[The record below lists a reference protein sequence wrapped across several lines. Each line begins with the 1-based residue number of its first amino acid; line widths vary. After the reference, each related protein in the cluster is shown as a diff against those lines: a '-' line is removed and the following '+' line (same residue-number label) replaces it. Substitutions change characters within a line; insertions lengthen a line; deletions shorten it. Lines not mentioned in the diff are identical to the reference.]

1 MYLSTEIGA
10 AARTHFTTPV
20 VFASSPVL
28 ALQNGNGD
36 SQLQR
41 WSSLI
46 GIVTAIVGNIL
57 ISFALNIQ
65 RYAHIRLHEKDLRQR
80 ETLRN
85 ISKQS
90 YDGYGTTGTNR
101 NHFADEECEADE
113 EAPLRQSFQSG
124 GSQSSSSTDGD
135 ERNHRSTYLKSPY
148 WWGGIILMTV
158 GEAGNFLAYG
168 FAPASIVSP
177 LGVVALIS
185 NCIIAPIM
193 LKEKFRMRDFWGVL
207 VAVGG
212 AVTVV
217 LSAKQQERKLGPH
230 EIWGAITTLEFE
242 IYMAITISL
251 IVVLMWASPRYG
263 NKTILVDLGLVG
275 LFGGYTALST
285 KGVASMLSSTLWRA
299 LTTPVTYALVL
310 VLGGTAVMQIR
321 YVNRALQRF
330 DSTQVIPVQFVLF
343 TISVIVGSAILYRDF
358 EKVAAENAVK
368 FIGGCLLTFFGV
380 WLITSGR
387 SRHDYEDE
395 EAEVDVGQGQEQVG
409 LQDQEILPDEF
420 SHQNNNHK
428 QSSSLGPSTNGL
440 IHTGDA
446 TLDGE
451 SLKDSRRSSHVSF
464 ALSLSRP
471 QTPQRVPSAPQQSL
485 FHLMTSSTSDERPAS
500 EDVPLLRNPWAEST
514 ESLLRIPRHPGLPA
528 STSSPLLPS
537 EAHVSSSDVTKPPN
551 TRSTTQ
557 TELHTHP
564 SQQQGPSPPQ
574 LERPTTPVTRHSISR
589 MLPGPLLSP
598 LSGGLSVV
606 VADSLRRGV
615 DSPIIRSSRRAL
627 RKSKSGSN
635 RLIQTIDGT
644 AEDYDANSPSKD
656 GEASEQVS
664 KSLGAE
670 TSTLSQRLRARSLSN
685 TLGELL
691 RGKRSQPNNDN
702 DEEGGGNGGDDVGGP
717 SGS

>member
-1 MYLSTEIGA
+1 MYISTEVGA
-10 AARTHFTTPV
+10 AARTHFITPV
-20 VFASSPVL
+20 ISASSPGLV
-28 ALQNGNGD
+28 LQNGHGD

-46 GIVTAIVGNIL
+46 GIITAIVGNIL

-65 RYAHIRLHEKDLRQR
+65 RYAHIRLHERDIRQR
-80 ETLRN
+80 EARRN
-85 ISKQS
+85 ASKQA
-90 YDGYGTTGTNR
+90 YDGYGAAGTNGD
-101 NHFADEECEADE
+101 HFTNEEYEADE
-113 EAPLRQSFQSG
+113 EAPLRQSFHSG
-124 GSQSSSSTDGD
+124 ESQSSTSTDADKGH
-135 ERNHRSTYLKSPY
+135 NRSSYLKSPY

-217 LSAKQQERKLGPH
+217 LSAKQQERKFGPH
-230 EIWGAITTLEFE
+230 EIWGAISTLEFE
-242 IYMAITISL
+242 IYMAVTIFL
-251 IVVLMWASPRYG
+251 IIVLMWASPRYG

-310 VLGGTAVMQIR
+310 VLAGTAVMQIR

-343 TISVIVGSAILYRDF
+343 TLSVIIGSAILYRDF
-358 EKVAAENAVK
+358 EKVNAENAVK
-368 FIGGCLLTFFGV
+368 FVGGCLLTFFGV

-387 SRHDYEDE
+387 PRHEDEDE
-395 EAEVDVGQGQEQVG
+395 EVEADAEQGQEHIG
-409 LQDQEILPDEF
+409 LAHQEGLSDEF
-420 SHQNNNHK
+420 AHQNGNQK
-428 QSSSLGPSTNGL
+428 QFNALESSRNSLMQ
-440 IHTGDA
+440 TGDA
-446 TLDGE
+446 TLDGQ
-451 SLKDSRRSSHVSF
+451 STKDSRRSSHVSF

-471 QTPQRVPSAPQQSL
+471 QTPQRVPSAPRQSMY
-485 FHLMTSSTSDERPAS
+485 HLMPSSTSDERPVS
-500 EDVPLLRNPWAEST
+500 EDSPLLRNPWAEST
-514 ESLLRIPRHPGLPA
+514 DSLLRAPRHPGMPA
-528 STSSPLLPS
+528 STSSPVLPS
-537 EAHVSSSDVTKPPN
+537 EAQVSSSEATRPPA

-564 SQQQGPSPPQ
+564 SQQHRPTPPQ
-574 LERPTTPVTRHSISR
+574 AERPTTPAARHSISR

-606 VADSLRRGV
+606 VADSIRRGV

-627 RKSKSGSN
+627 RKTKSGSH
-635 RLIQTIDGT
+635 RLSQAIDGT
-644 AEDYDANSPSKD
+644 LDDDDADSPAKD

-670 TSTLSQRLRARSLSN
+670 TSTLSQRIRARSLSN
-685 TLGELL
+685 TLGGLL
-691 RGKRSQPNNDN
+691 RGKRSQSNND
-702 DEEGGGNGGDDVGGP
+702 DDVEGGANEGDDVAGP
-717 SGS
+717 SGP